1 MKIKELEEKN
11 MKIAISTDTG
21 FVSAHFGRCPIF
33 TIAEIEKGKVLKIEE
48 INNPGHQ
55 PAFLPNFLAERG
67 VKYIICGGMGNRA
80 QMLFSEKKI
89 TPVIG
94 VTGKIEEVVEKFV
107 QGKLEAGESFCK
119 PGAGKGY
126 GLEKEECDHSEED
139 THLHQKQR

>member
-1 MKIKELEEKN
+1 
-11 MKIAISTDTG
+11 MKIAISTDAG

-33 TIAEIEKGKVLKIEE
+33 TIAEIEDEKLLKVEE

-80 QMLFSEKKI
+80 QMLFAEKNI

-94 VTGKIEEVVEKFV
+94 VTGKIEEVIEKFM
-107 QGKLEAGESFCK
+107 QDKLEAGETLCK

-139 THLHQKQR
+139 THLH

>member
-1 MKIKELEEKN
+1 
-11 MKIAISTDTG
+11 MKIAISTDAG
-21 FVSAHFGRCPIF
+21 FVSAHFGRCPSF
-33 TIAEIEKGKVLKIEE
+33 TIVEIEEGNVLEVEE

-80 QMLFSEKKI
+80 QMLFAEKKI

-94 VTGKIEEVVEKFV
+94 VTGKIEEVIEKFV

-126 GLEKEECDHSEED
+126 GVEKEECDHPDEK
-139 THLHQKQR
+139 HIH

>member
-1 MKIKELEEKN
+1 
-11 MKIAISTDTG
+11 MKIAISTDAG
-21 FVSAHFGRCPIF
+21 FVSAHFGRCPSF
-33 TIAEIEKGKVLKIEE
+33 TIAEIEGGKVLKVEE

-80 QMLFSEKKI
+80 QMLFAKKKI

-94 VTGKIEEVVEKFV
+94 VTGKIEEVIEKFA
-107 QGKLEAGESFCK
+107 QGKLKSGESFCK

-126 GLEKEECDHSEED
+126 GLEKEECDHPDEKYI
-139 THLHQKQR
+139 H

>member
-1 MKIKELEEKN
+1 
-11 MKIAISTDTG
+11 MKIAISTDAS
-21 FVSAHFGRCPIF
+21 FVSAHFGRCPSF
-33 TIAEIEKGKVLKIEE
+33 TIADIEEGKVSSVEE

-80 QMLFSEKKI
+80 QMLFTEKNI

-94 VTGKIEEVVEKFV
+94 VTGKIEEVIEKFI

-119 PGAGKGY
+119 PGAGKSY
-126 GLEKEECDHSEED
+126 GLEKEECDHSDGD
-139 THLHQKQR
+139 THIH

>member
-1 MKIKELEEKN
+1 

-21 FVSAHFGRCPIF
+21 FVSAHFGRCPSF
-33 TIAEIEKGKVLKIEE
+33 TIADIEGGKVLKVEE

-80 QMLFSEKKI
+80 QMLFAEKKI
-89 TPVIG
+89 TPIIG
-94 VTGKIEEVVEKFV
+94 VTGKIEKVIEKFA

-126 GLEKEECDHSEED
+126 GLGKEECDHPNEK
-139 THLHQKQR
+139 HIH

>member
-1 MKIKELEEKN
+1 
-11 MKIAISTDTG
+11 MKIAISTDAG
-21 FVSAHFGRCPIF
+21 FVSAHFGRCPSF
-33 TIAEIEKGKVLKIEE
+33 TITEIEEGNILKTEE

-80 QMLFSEKKI
+80 QMLFAEKKI

-94 VTGKIEEVVEKFV
+94 VTGKIEEVIEKFV
-107 QGKLEAGESFCK
+107 QGKLEARESFCK

-126 GLEKEECDHSEED
+126 GLEKEECDHSDED
-139 THLHQKQR
+139 THLHWKQR

>member
-1 MKIKELEEKN
+1 
-11 MKIAISTDTG
+11 MKIAISTDAG
-21 FVSAHFGRCPIF
+21 FVSAHFGRCPSF
-33 TIAEIEKGKVLKIEE
+33 TIAEIEEGKVLKIEE

-80 QMLFSEKKI
+80 QMLFAEKKI

-94 VTGKIEEVVEKFV
+94 VTGKIEEVIEKFV
-107 QGKLEAGESFCK
+107 QGKLKGGESFCK

-126 GLEKEECDHSEED
+126 GIEKEECDHSGED
-139 THLHQKQR
+139 NHFH

>member
-1 MKIKELEEKN
+1 
-11 MKIAISTDTG
+11 MKIAISTDAG
-21 FVSAHFGRCPIF
+21 FVSAHFGRCPSF
-33 TIAEIEKGKVLKIEE
+33 TIAEIEEGKVLKIEE

-94 VTGKIEEVVEKFV
+94 VTGKIEEVIEKFV
-107 QGKLEAGESFCK
+107 QGKLEAGESLCK

-126 GLEKEECDHSEED
+126 GLEKEECDHHDSD
-139 THLHQKQR
+139 HSHN